1 MMRKVREKI
10 MSAIVVLCMILACT
24 NSIVAEEVT
33 ISGFAEQLDIADE
46 MTLSNYFQNRAENF
60 YGNTVESGWIK
71 EEQQQRILAL
81 EQWKKD
87 CEFCIE
93 NVNIEFVVSEVIKNA
108 NETIITGSEWNQ
120 IDYRFNYENSS
131 RSMLFETVHVIH
143 VSEESHAIMSD
154 CYSEYT
160 GYTHGS
166 ENEIARVQIGEEP
179 KTSINVDELIAQS
192 QKMEIAAVQYSYTPS
207 AAINYSESWWNGFNP
222 RFYNYGTSDCCNFI
236 SQCLLSGG
244 MSMTSTWQTQYNSTS
259 SSQFD
264 GSYSKSTLAW
274 MCTSDFMNYWV
285 SQGRHLTRI
294 TSLEQAGSGNPIF
307 WIAGTYTTSSGATKS
322 YSTNHNMLIV
332 GAQNNTCV
340 LVNAH
345 SNAAYHMPISL
356 TTEYLYTL
364 WF

>member
-1 MMRKVREKI
+1 M
-10 MSAIVVLCMILACT
+10 
-24 NSIVAEEVT
+24 
-33 ISGFAEQLDIADE
+33 
-46 MTLSNYFQNRAENF
+46 
-60 YGNTVESGWIK
+60 
-71 EEQQQRILAL
+71 
-81 EQWKKD
+81 
-87 CEFCIE
+87 
-93 NVNIEFVVSEVIKNA
+93 VSEVIKNA

>member
-1 MMRKVREKI
+1 
-10 MSAIVVLCMILACT
+10 
-24 NSIVAEEVT
+24 
-33 ISGFAEQLDIADE
+33 
-46 MTLSNYFQNRAENF
+46 
-60 YGNTVESGWIK
+60 
-71 EEQQQRILAL
+71 
-81 EQWKKD
+81 
-87 CEFCIE
+87 
-93 NVNIEFVVSEVIKNA
+93 
-108 NETIITGSEWNQ
+108 
-120 IDYRFNYENSS
+120 
-131 RSMLFETVHVIH
+131 
-143 VSEESHAIMSD
+143 
-154 CYSEYT
+154 
-160 GYTHGS
+160 
-166 ENEIARVQIGEEP
+166 
-179 KTSINVDELIAQS
+179 
-192 QKMEIAAVQYSYTPS
+192 MEIAAVQYSYTPS

-259 SSQFD
+259 SSQFA